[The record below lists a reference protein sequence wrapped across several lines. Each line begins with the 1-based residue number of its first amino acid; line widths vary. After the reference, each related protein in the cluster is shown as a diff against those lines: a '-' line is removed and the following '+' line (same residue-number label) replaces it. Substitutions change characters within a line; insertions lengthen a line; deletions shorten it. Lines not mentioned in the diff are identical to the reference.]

1 MDSVKRYFDFL
12 AEKLS
17 DAAASQSNT
26 IREIAELIVN
36 AINQGGRFYVFG
48 SGHSHMIAEEL
59 FTRAGGLV
67 FVEAILLP
75 ELMLHQ
81 FPGKSTNIE
90 RLSGYAKAILDLY
103 PIKENDVLLVVSNSG
118 RNNVPI
124 EMCLEAQKRGAK
136 VIALTSMKHSSQVSS
151 RHLGGKNL
159 YQLADYV
166 LDNQA
171 ELGDASFEIE
181 GAPAHVAGISDFIG
195 IALVQALVV
204 AISES
209 MIKQGLTPPIIKSA
223 NVDGSSE
230 YNKKIKDEFK
240 KRHLK

>member
-17 DAAASQSNT
+17 DAAVSQSNT

-36 AINQGGRFYVFG
+36 AINQDGRFYVFG

-209 MIKQGLTPPIIKSA
+209 MIKQGQTPPIIKSA
-223 NVDGSSE
+223 NIDGSSE